1 VRDEAPAAADQ
12 RGPDRRPWKPVRKA
26 LSLDQLNRGQ
36 SGAFAKYAQ
45 FFTGRPGAIA
55 FLRYELANAL
65 ARPCPGALGYFLRS
79 RLWPGLLAE
88 CGPGVVFG
96 EQAAIRHPGKIRIGA
111 GSSIDDGVLLCA
123 RGAAGDR
130 SFVIG
135 REVLIA
141 RHAVVQVKFGTLAIG
156 DRVVIGVGGQIIAA
170 GDALRIGSHVMT
182 GPQCYIGGSHH
193 GMARNGVPMMDQDPL
208 TPGPTVIGD
217 DVWLGAGVRVL
228 DGVRIGSGAVIG
240 TGAVVIRNVPA
251 FAIAVGVPARVVGE
265 RPV

>member
-1 VRDEAPAAADQ
+1 
-12 RGPDRRPWKPVRKA
+12 
-26 LSLDQLNRGQ
+26 LSLDQLNRGEA
-36 SGAFAKYAQ
+36 GAIAQ
-45 FFTGRPGAIA
+45 YTRFFTGRPGLGA
-55 FLRYELANAL
+55 FLRYELANAI
-65 ARPCPGALGYFLRS
+65 ARPCPGALGYFLRA

-111 GSSIDDGVLLCA
+111 GSVIDDGVLLCA
-123 RGAAGDR
+123 RGAADDG

-141 RHAVVQVKFGTLAIG
+141 RLTIVQLKFGQLAIG
-156 DRVVIGVGGQIIAA
+156 NRVVIGAGSQLSAGGE
-170 GDALRIGSHVMT
+170 ALVIGSHVMT

-193 GMARNGVPMMDQDPL
+193 GMARKGVPMMDQEPL

-217 DVWLGAGVRVL
+217 DVWLGTGVRVI
-228 DGVRIGSGAVIG
+228 DGVHIGSGAVIG
-240 TGAVVIRNVPA
+240 TGAVVIRDVPE

-265 RPV
+265 RPLPA